1 MQKSLVNPIM
11 TIEYLTTAKEGKHF
25 DRKSAQKKPSDLAC
39 LVSAFANAEG
49 GTIAIGIE
57 DKNCIIE
64 RFNGCAAGR
73 INAFISMP
81 KDCCQPMP
89 QYREEILDVVNFRG
103 EQDHVLL
110 LHIEPSV
117 DQIIRTSNDSTY
129 LRIGDQTKEIKG
141 DDLRNLEY
149 SKNVRH
155 YEDELNYDASVEDL
169 DKDLLKQY
177 KSHIGAD
184 DLDTYQV
191 LRARGFLKRKDGREY
206 LTNAAVLLFAQNIM
220 QFYTNCRVR
229 FIRYEGNSMQ
239 VGANIN
245 IIKDISL
252 DEPILRLVEKTKE
265 CVKSQLREFTVLDKK
280 SGKFG
285 MVPEYP
291 EFAWFEGIVN
301 AICHRNYAMAGAYI
315 KVSMFDDRL
324 EIVSPGGLPNI
335 VTLANIKETRYS
347 RNTKIARVMTE
358 FGWVRELNE
367 GVKRIYKEMEEFFL
381 EDPEY
386 SEDTNGVKLVLK
398 NNIVMRRM
406 RQKEQAIRIVGNYN
420 WLEFDDL
427 EREIITYLS
436 AKKCLTTIE
445 IANYARVSQT
455 TIRTRL
461 AKLINKDIIK
471 RNGTRNSPRQTYSL
485 NIL

>member
-1 MQKSLVNPIM
+1 M
-11 TIEYLTTAKEGKHF
+11 TTAKEGKHF

-64 RFNGCAAGR
+64 GFSGLSTDR
-73 INAFISMP
+73 INTFISMP
-81 KDCCQPMP
+81 KDCCRPMP
-89 QYREEILDVVNFRG
+89 QYKEEILDVVNFRS

-110 LHIEPSV
+110 LHIEPSD

-169 DKDLLKQY
+169 DDDLLKQY
-177 KSHIGAD
+177 KSNIGAN
-184 DLDTYQV
+184 DLDKIQI
-191 LRARGFLKRKDGREY
+191 LRARGFLKRKDNREY

-220 QFYTNCRVR
+220 QFYSNCRIR
-229 FIRYEGNSMQ
+229 FFRYEGNSMQ
-239 VGANIN
+239 VGTSIN
-245 IIKDISL
+245 IIKDISI
-252 DEPILRLVEKTKE
+252 DEPILRLVDKTKE
-265 CVKSQLREFTVLDKK
+265 YITSQLREFTVLDKK
-280 SGKFG
+280 SGKFS

-324 EIVSPGGLPNI
+324 EIASPGGLPNI

-367 GVKRIYKEMEEFFL
+367 GVKRIYKEMEGFFL
-381 EDPEY
+381 EDLEY

-398 NNIVMRRM
+398 NNILMRRM
-406 RQKEQAIRIVGNYN
+406 RQKEQAIKIVGKYN

-427 EREIITYLS
+427 EREIITCLS
-436 AKKCLTTIE
+436 AKKCLTTLE
-445 IANYARVSQT
+445 IATYTHVSHT
-455 TIRTRL
+455 TVRTRL
-461 AKLINKDIIK
+461 AKLIIREIIK
-471 RNGTRNSPRQTYSL
+471 RNGTRNSPGQTYSL
-485 NIL
+485 NVL

>member
-1 MQKSLVNPIM
+1 M
-11 TIEYLTTAKEGKHF
+11 
-25 DRKSAQKKPSDLAC
+25 
-39 LVSAFANAEG
+39 
-49 GTIAIGIE
+49 
-57 DKNCIIE
+57 
-64 RFNGCAAGR
+64 
-73 INAFISMP
+73 
-81 KDCCQPMP
+81 
-89 QYREEILDVVNFRG
+89 
-103 EQDHVLL
+103 
-110 LHIEPSV
+110 
-117 DQIIRTSNDSTY
+117 
-129 LRIGDQTKEIKG
+129 
-141 DDLRNLEY
+141 
-149 SKNVRH
+149 
-155 YEDELNYDASVEDL
+155 NYDASVEDL

>member
-1 MQKSLVNPIM
+1 MLKSLVNPIM

-25 DRKSAQKKPSDLAC
+25 DRKSAKKKPSDVAC

-57 DKNCIIE
+57 DKNCIVE
-64 RFNGCAAGR
+64 GVNGLSLDR
-73 INAFISMP
+73 INTFISMP
-81 KDCCQPMP
+81 KDCCRPMP
-89 QYREEILDVVNFRG
+89 QYKEEILDAVNFMG

-110 LHIEPSV
+110 LHIEPSA

-169 DKDLLKQY
+169 DDDLLKQY
-177 KSHIGAD
+177 KSNIGAN
-184 DLDTYQV
+184 DLDKIQI
-191 LRARGFLKRKDGREY
+191 LRARGFLKRKDNREY

-220 QFYTNCRVR
+220 QFYSNCRIR

-239 VGANIN
+239 VGTSIN
-245 IIKDISL
+245 IIKDISI
-252 DEPILRLVEKTKE
+252 DEPILRLVDKTKDYIT
-265 CVKSQLREFTVLDKK
+265 SQLREFTVLDKK
-280 SGKFG
+280 SGKFS

-291 EFAWFEGIVN
+291 EFA
-301 AICHRNYAMAGAYI
+301 
-315 KVSMFDDRL
+315 
-324 EIVSPGGLPNI
+324 
-335 VTLANIKETRYS
+335 
-347 RNTKIARVMTE
+347 
-358 FGWVRELNE
+358 WVRELNE
-367 GVKRIYKEMEEFFL
+367 GVKRIYKEMEGFFL

-406 RQKEQAIRIVGNYN
+406 RQKEQAIKIVGKYN

-427 EREIITYLS
+427 EREIITCLS
-436 AKKCLTTIE
+436 AKKCLTTLE
-445 IANYARVSQT
+445 IATYTHVSHT
-455 TIRTRL
+455 TVRTRL
-461 AKLINKDIIK
+461 AKLIIKEIIK

-485 NIL
+485 NVL

>member
-1 MQKSLVNPIM
+1 MLKSLVNPIM
-11 TIEYLTTAKEGKHF
+11 TMEYLTTAKEGKHF

-64 RFNGCAAGR
+64 GFNGLSKDR
-73 INAFISMP
+73 INTFISMP
-81 KDCCQPMP
+81 KDCCRPMP
-89 QYREEILDVVNFRG
+89 QYKEEVLDVINSKG

-141 DDLRNLEY
+141 EDLRNLEY

-155 YEDELNYDASVEDL
+155 YEDEVNYDANVEDL
-169 DKDLLKQY
+169 DEELLMKYKQ
-177 KSHIGAD
+177 HIGAD
-184 DLDTYQV
+184 DLDPRQV

-206 LTNAAVLLFAQNIM
+206 LTNAAVLLFAKNIL
-220 QFYTNCRVR
+220 QFYSNCRVR
-229 FIRYEGNSMQ
+229 FLRYEGNSMQ
-239 VGANIN
+239 VGTSIN
-245 IIKDISL
+245 IIKDISI
-252 DEPILRLVEKTKE
+252 DEPILRLVDKTKE
-265 CVKSQLREFTVLDKK
+265 FIKSQLREFTVLDKK
-280 SGKFG
+280 SGKFS

-315 KVSMFDDRL
+315 RVSMFDDRL
-324 EIVSPGGLPNI
+324 EIESPGSLPNI

-406 RQKEQAIRIVGNYN
+406 RQKEAAALSIGQYR
-420 WLEFDDL
+420 WSELDDL
-427 EREIITYLS
+427 EKEIVTCLS
-436 AKKCLTTIE
+436 ARTVLSCVELAGF
-445 IANYARVSQT
+445 ANVAPS

-461 AKLINKDIIK
+461 IKLIQKNIVK
-471 RNGTRNSPRQTYSL
+471 RNGAKNSPRQTYSL